1 MTMRLILFRTIHGSH
16 LYGTAHANS
25 DNDTFTVYANEPRT
39 RARWAKQHVGEDEDT
54 LKTDLSTFMQYCDK
68 GVPQYLEALW
78 STMAEIDL
86 IKDLRSDFLPD
97 YYKTMSTYQRT
108 IKSFY
113 ARGLEE
119 SNPKFT
125 RHAARL
131 YLNLRTFKTHG
142 RFNPTLS
149 HKEKLSLDSV
159 AALIWRENYGNWVDE
174 ERARLLDSNTSKG

>member
-97 YYKTMSTYQRT
+97 TTRRCQPTSEPSRASM
-108 IKSFY
+108 
-113 ARGLEE
+113 RGAW
-119 SNPKFT
+119 
-125 RHAARL
+125 R
-131 YLNLRTFKTHG
+131 
-142 RFNPTLS
+142 NPTLS
-149 HKEKLSLDSV
+149 SPGMQPDS
-159 AALIWRENYGNWVDE
+159 
-174 ERARLLDSNTSKG
+174 TSISRPSRHTAGSILPSPTRRS